1 MLSGCFGF
9 YLVLVLV
16 LVLVVVVV
24 VVVSH
29 AFSRVQKIDTV
40 HPVSWSESPSVCTSI

>member
-16 LVLVVVVV
+16 LVLVVVV